1 MKITEITPIAVS
13 LPMVKPLK
21 MAGLVFKSSKNVL
34 VRVTTDNGLVGWGE
48 ASSSPTMTG
57 ETVESMVAAVH
68 YLTPY
73 FIGRDP
79 ADFADNLALMDFRL
93 YGNASAKTVLE
104 MAFYDLAGKVAQKP
118 VAELL
123 GTVHRKRLPVLWMFA
138 SGKLEQELAEGKEKL
153 DEGFKSFKIKVG
165 SLPVAEDVERAR
177 EVRKLVNGGVQLSS
191 DTNQGWTLDQAIE
204 YVEAVGDTLDFIE
217 QPIMGHNL
225 DGMAEVQRH
234 ASAPIGADEGLHSV
248 ADIRRHKEMGAA
260 QGGSLKMIKL
270 GGVTRAYEA
279 ACLCD
284 EIGMN
289 VNMAGKIAESSISS
303 AAVLHISAAA
313 PQLNW
318 GLSITTHYAG
328 ADLVR
333 NPITFDG
340 GNAILPDGAGLGV
353 EVDEDMVQK
362 FAVSG

>member
-1 MKITEITPIAVS
+1 MKITEITPIAIS
-13 LPMVKPLK
+13 LPMAKPLK
-21 MAGLVFKSSKNVL
+21 MAGLVFTSSDNVL
-34 VRVTTDNGLVGWGE
+34 VKVTTDNGLVGWGE

-57 ETVESMVAAVH
+57 ETVASMMAAIR

-73 FIGRDP
+73 FVGRDP
-79 ADFADNLALMDFRL
+79 AEFADNLTLMDFRL

-104 MAFYDLAGKVAQKP
+104 MAFYDLAGKAAQKP

-123 GTVHRKRLPVLWMFA
+123 GTVRRKRLPVLWMLA
-138 SGKLEQELAEGKEKL
+138 SGKLEQELVEGKEKL

-165 SLPVAEDVERAR
+165 TNPVAEDIERAR

-191 DTNQGWTLDQAIE
+191 DANQGWSLEEAIE
-204 YVEAVGDTLDFIE
+204 FVEGVGDTLDFIE
-217 QPIMGHNL
+217 QPIMGH
-225 DGMAEVQRH
+225 DIEGMAEVQRH
-234 ASAPIGADEGLHSV
+234 ASAPIGADEGLHSL

-284 EIGMN
+284 ELGMN

-313 PQLNW
+313 PSLKW
-318 GLSITTHYAG
+318 GLSITTQYAG

-333 NPITFDG
+333 NPIVIDAG
-340 GNAILPDGAGLGV
+340 EAILPDGAGLGV
-353 EVDEDMVQK
+353 EVDEDAVQA
-362 FAVSG
+362 FAVSA

>member
-1 MKITEITPIAVS
+1 MKITEITPIAIS
-13 LPMVKPLK
+13 LPMAKPLK
-21 MAGLVFKSSKNVL
+21 MAGLVFTSSENVL
-34 VRVTTDNGLVGWGE
+34 VRVTTDSGLIGWGE

-57 ETVESMVAAVH
+57 ETVESMMAAIR
-68 YLTPY
+68 YLAPY
-73 FIGRDP
+73 FIDRDP
-79 ADFADNLALMDFRL
+79 AEFAENLALLDFRM
-93 YGNASAKTVLE
+93 YGNTSAKTVLE
-104 MAFYDLAGKVAQKP
+104 MAFYDLAGKAAQKP

-138 SGKLEQELAEGKEKL
+138 SGKLEQELVEGKEKL
-153 DEGFKSFKIKVG
+153 DEGFKSFKIKAG
-165 SLPVAEDVERAR
+165 SLPVAGDVERAR
-177 EVRKLVNGGVQLSS
+177 ELRKLVNGGVQLSS
-191 DTNQGWTLDQAIE
+191 DTNQGWTRDQAIE

-217 QPIMGHNL
+217 QPILGS
-225 DGMAEVQRH
+225 DVEGMAEVQRH
-234 ASAPIGADEGLHSV
+234 AKAPIGAAEGLHSI

-260 QGGSLKMIKL
+260 QGGSLKIIKL

-279 ACLCD
+279 ACLCE

-289 VNMAGKIAESSISS
+289 VNLAGKIAESSISS
-303 AAVLHISAAA
+303 AAVLHIAAAA

-318 GLSITTHYAG
+318 GLSITSHYAG

-340 GNAILPDGAGLGV
+340 GEAALPDGAGLGV
-353 EVDEDMVQK
+353 DVDEDAVQE